1 MTTSASISI
10 GVGFDTAR
18 YGHHV
23 SFLRSDLQPAAK
35 AFTFA
40 ESAAGYAQLRQALE
54 QRSRG
59 RLQLDPSRP

>member
-1 MTTSASISI
+1 MSTPATVSI

-40 ESAAGYAQLRQALE
+40 ESPAGYAQLRQALE
-54 QRSRG
+54 
-59 RLQLDPSRP
+59 RLHKKYG